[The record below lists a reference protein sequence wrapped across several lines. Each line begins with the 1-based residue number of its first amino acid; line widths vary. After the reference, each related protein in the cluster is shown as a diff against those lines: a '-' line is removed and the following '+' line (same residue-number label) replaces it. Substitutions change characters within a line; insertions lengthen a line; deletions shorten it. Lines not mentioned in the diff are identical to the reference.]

1 MKRTEV
7 YCAVHRPILDLLK
20 GIATQKPKP
29 VTVSQED
36 CKQVYFLK
44 NIVMFQV
51 IFIYLL
57 IWIIQKNRNNI
68 QLCQNFENQGIPP
81 PGRKRMSR
89 IDGYGYG

>member
-44 NIVMFQV
+44 KHCYVSGD
-51 IFIYLL
+51 IYLFTYL
-57 IWIIQKNRNNI
+57 NYSK
-68 QLCQNFENQGIPP
+68 E
-81 PGRKRMSR
+81 
-89 IDGYGYG
+89 

>member
-20 GIATQKPKP
+20 GIAKQKSNP
-29 VTVSQED
+29 VTVTQED

-44 NIVMFQV
+44 KNIELSDNVMFQV

-57 IWIIQKNRNNI
+57 I
-68 QLCQNFENQGIPP
+68 
-81 PGRKRMSR
+81 
-89 IDGYGYG
+89 

>member
-57 IWIIQKNRNNI
+57 I
-68 QLCQNFENQGIPP
+68 
-81 PGRKRMSR
+81 
-89 IDGYGYG
+89 

>member
-20 GIATQKPKP
+20 GIATQKPNP

-44 NIVMFQV
+44 KIELSGNVMIQV

-68 QLCQNFENQGIPP
+68 QICQNFEHQGIPP
-81 PGRKRMSR
+81 PGRKRGIR
-89 IDGYGYG
+89 GV